1 MEIRRPRSLLERA
14 FDVYAARPLV
24 GENNQWW
31 TYAQCGRARRVSVE
45 AAGRWDY
52 VSTAQFKSWLI
63 ADWACALKRAPSSPS
78 TFRIPEEAHALASRS
93 VTCALVDDS
102 RAWSALDGNLR
113 VMRLAD
119 DSSIEKL
126 FTKRPAS
133 EPVTC
138 LLTLGST
145 GSPKPLKFSADDWA
159 DWCGSSIKSKRER
172 NALERRSTKVS
183 CQALVAPS
191 HTVE

>member
-1 MEIRRPRSLLERA
+1 
-14 FDVYAARPLV
+14 
-24 GENNQWW
+24 
-31 TYAQCGRARRVSVE
+31 
-45 AAGRWDY
+45 
-52 VSTAQFKSWLI
+52 
-63 ADWACALKRAPSSPS
+63 
-78 TFRIPEEAHALASRS
+78 
-93 VTCALVDDS
+93 
-102 RAWSALDGNLR
+102 
-113 VMRLAD
+113 MRLAD
-119 DSSIEKL
+119 DSSIEKP

-183 CQALVAPS
+183 CQALVAPLAHGLS
-191 HTVE
+191 RRMAWSEVLHGGRLGICDTRGDIVEQIRKYAPTHLSGAPRFYALYSGKQGASLAGPRLRFVAVGGAAVPRSLVALSLIHI